1 MIYTAVTIG
10 PIFKTIGK
18 ARSVKAF
25 WTASYMFSWIMKR
38 LIEELG
44 GCSILSPHLPEEEP
58 SFDTIKTKVGLFPD
72 RLFIEGDAREQI
84 KQIKEQILDD
94 LTQKFMDCSQRK
106 KREQVQS
113 YLDSYIS
120 ISTILVDVPD
130 AEEGPLKILNEYLD
144 TQELFCKSSPQGKDY
159 MEEFMENA
167 ENGFLQGFKGKDKRP
182 FESTS
187 EIAVS
192 GWLSPDMIK
201 ENLSDKSE
209 IDYTKLT
216 KEDGYRNCYKYLAII
231 EADGDNFGKYIRKLS
246 SSDDMR
252 NFAKSFFNFSVD
264 VANKLRNET
273 KAVPVYIGGDD
284 LKLFAP
290 ILGGD
295 VEKDIFRIIEIIDG
309 CFQDFLK
316 ELSADEKPSMSYG
329 VSIFYHKSPMSEAMD
344 VAIGTLDKVKKT
356 ETKDAVAISIRKHS
370 GKKIEFQL
378 PRKHSDATSDIRN
391 NTLYAKSVGL
401 IRAFKGDVSMINS
414 LIYWIEEM
422 YEVIFTYS
430 VTGNKNRIKAVFAN
444 FFDEDVHKNHRGEG
458 GFFERLEEFID
469 LMHENKDA
477 PQTQEGKKALL
488 HGILR
493 YCQFVTAK
501 DEK

>member
-1 MIYTAVTIG
+1 MNTNTYTAVTIG

-72 RLFIEGDAREQI
+72 RLFIEGDARALIESAKENI
-84 KQIKEQILDD
+84 IKE
-94 LTQKFMDCSQRK
+94 LTEKFN
-106 KREQVQS
+106 EIF
-113 YLDSYIS
+113 DSEIGIGDIQGYIS
-120 ISTILVDVPD
+120 ISTISVDVPD

-159 MEEFMENA
+159 MEKFMENA
-167 ENGFLQGFKGKDKRP
+167 ENGFLQGFNGKDERP

-192 GWLSPDMIK
+192 GWLSPDVIK
-201 ENLSDKSE
+201 KNLSDKSE

-216 KEDGYRNCYKYLAII
+216 KKDGYRNCYKYLAII

-264 VANKLRNET
+264 VANKLQNET

-295 VEKDIFRIIEIIDG
+295 VEEDIFRIIEIIDE
-309 CFQDFLK
+309 CFQKFRTNLN
-316 ELSADEKPSMSYG
+316 ADNQLSMSYG

-401 IRAFKGDVSMINS
+401 IRAFKGEVSMINS

-422 YEVIFTYS
+422 YEAIFTDS
-430 VTGNKNRIKAVFAN
+430 VTGNRNRIKAVFAN

-458 GFFERLEEFID
+458 GFFERLEEFIY
-469 LMHENKDA
+469 LMHKDEDA
-477 PQTQEGKKALL
+477 PQTPEGKKALL

>member
-38 LIEELG
+38 LIEELK
-44 GCSILSPHLPEEEP
+44 GCSILSPHLPEKEP

-72 RLFIEGDAREQI
+72 RLFIEGDARALIESAKENI
-84 KQIKEQILDD
+84 IKE
-94 LTQKFMDCSQRK
+94 LTKKFNK
-106 KREQVQS
+106 IF
-113 YLDSYIS
+113 DSEIGIGDIQGYIS
-120 ISTILVDVPD
+120 ISTISVDVPD

-159 MEEFMENA
+159 MEKFMENA
-167 ENGFLQGFKGKDKRP
+167 ENGFLQGFNGKDERP

-201 ENLSDKSE
+201 KNLSDKGE

-216 KEDGYRNCYKYLAII
+216 KKDGYRNCYKYLAII

-295 VEKDIFRIIEIIDG
+295 VEEDIFRIIEIIDE
-309 CFQDFLK
+309 CFQKFRTNLN
-316 ELSADEKPSMSYG
+316 ADNQLSMSYG

-344 VAIGTLDKVKKT
+344 VAIGTLKKVKKT

-378 PRKHSDATSDIRN
+378 PRKHSDATSDTRN
-391 NTLYAKSVGL
+391 PTLYARSVEL

-422 YEVIFTYS
+422 YEAIFTDS
-430 VTGNKNRIKAVFAN
+430 VTGNRNRIKAVFAN

-458 GFFERLEEFID
+458 GFFERLEEFIY
-469 LMHENKDA
+469 LMHKHEDA
-477 PQTQEGKKALL
+477 PQTPEGKKALL

>member
-1 MIYTAVTIG
+1 MNTNTYTAVTIG

-38 LIEELG
+38 LIEKLG
-44 GCSILSPHLPEEEP
+44 GCSILSPHLPKEEP
-58 SFDTIKTKVGLFPD
+58 SFDTIKTEVGLFPD
-72 RLFIEGDAREQI
+72 RLFIEGDARALIESAKEKI
-84 KQIKEQILDD
+84 IKELTEKGIGDIL
-94 LTQKFMDCSQRK
+94 
-106 KREQVQS
+106 E

-167 ENGFLQGFKGKDKRP
+167 ENGFLKGFKGEDERP

-201 ENLSDKSE
+201 KNLSDKGE

-216 KEDGYRNCYKYLAII
+216 KKDGYRNCYKYLAII

-264 VANKLRNET
+264 VTNKLRNET

-295 VEKDIFRIIEIIDG
+295 VEEDIFRIIEIIDG

-316 ELSADEKPSMSYG
+316 ELSADKKPSMSYG

-378 PRKHSDATSDIRN
+378 PRKHSDATSDTQN
-391 NTLYAKSVGL
+391 PTLYAKSVEL

-422 YEVIFTYS
+422 YEVIFTDS
-430 VTGNKNRIKAVFAN
+430 VPGNKNRIKAVFAN

-458 GFFERLEEFID
+458 GFFERLEEFIY
-469 LMHENKDA
+469 LMHKHEDA
-477 PQTQEGKKALL
+477 PQTPEGKKALL

>member
-58 SFDTIKTKVGLFPD
+58 SFDTIKTEVGLFPD
-72 RLFIEGDAREQI
+72 RLFIEGDARALIESAKEKI
-84 KQIKEQILDD
+84 IKELTKKGIDD
-94 LTQKFMDCSQRK
+94 IQG
-106 KREQVQS
+106 
-113 YLDSYIS
+113 YIS
-120 ISTILVDVPD
+120 ISTISVDVPD

-167 ENGFLQGFKGKDKRP
+167 KNGFLQGFNGKDERP

-201 ENLSDKSE
+201 KNLSDKGE

-216 KEDGYRNCYKYLAII
+216 KKDGYRNCYKYLAII

-295 VEKDIFRIIEIIDG
+295 VEEDIFRIIEIIDE
-309 CFQDFLK
+309 CFQKFRTNLN
-316 ELSADEKPSMSYG
+316 ADNQLSMSYG

-344 VAIGTLDKVKKT
+344 VAIGTLKKVKKT
-356 ETKDAVAISIRKHS
+356 ETKDTVAISIRKHS

-378 PRKHSDATSDIRN
+378 PRKHSDATSDTRN
-391 NTLYAKSVGL
+391 PTLYARSVEL

-422 YEVIFTYS
+422 YEAIFTDS
-430 VTGNKNRIKAVFAN
+430 VTGNRNRIKAVFAN

-458 GFFERLEEFID
+458 GFFERLEEFIY
-469 LMHENKDA
+469 LMHEHEDA